1 MLFKAAMFVVICYRS
16 DRKLI
21 HPHCWE
27 KEKKKRLKQVI
38 KHMAPIPGHP
48 TLPAPQRLTLQK
60 GTHSGKGWAS
70 ERRSPHGMF
79 FLPGYH
85 YVISL

>member
-1 MLFKAAMFVVICYRS
+1 MLFKATMFVGICYRS

-21 HPHCWE
+21 HSHRW
-27 KEKKKRLKQVI
+27 EKKKIRLKQVI
-38 KHMAPIPGHP
+38 KHMAPIPGLP

-70 ERRSPHGMF
+70 ERRSPHRMF